1 VIVVVGT
8 RPDLIK
14 LSPLVRSM
22 KKHGRAPTVV
32 HTGQHYDD
40 ALDGQF
46 ARDLGVGI
54 DHRLDV
60 PREGTVG
67 TKFARTLDAMAGFLS
82 TQERGPVM
90 VQGDTMSSLAC
101 ALAAA
106 SHRCPLIHLEA
117 GLRSGDLTMPEEVAR
132 IQMDALARLLLCPTE
147 GAAANLRNE
156 GVRGRIEVV
165 GNTIVDALASAPVDD
180 GVFSRLS
187 KTADE
192 ALTPFTMA
200 PGKYVLMTLHRPENT
215 GDPLRVNKLI
225 ELLQVLRV
233 AGVPVIWPVHPRSS
247 VLADL
252 VARECDH
259 VRVVPPQDYASF
271 QALLKFALLVV
282 TDSGGVQEEAFVR
295 RVPAITLR
303 RNTERPETL
312 GKPNVLVD
320 AAVWTL
326 HSFGKLVR
334 ERVASSRE
342 WDHAYGEQVSERI
355 MGLLEDGGW
364 L

>member
-1 VIVVVGT
+1 MIVVVGT

-22 KKHGRAPTVV
+22 KAHGKVPTVV

-40 ALDGQF
+40 ALDGKF
-46 ARDLGVGI
+46 ARDLGVAI

-67 TKFARTLDAMAGFLS
+67 TKFARTLDAMVRFLS
-82 TQERGPVM
+82 TQERGPVL

-101 ALAAA
+101 ALAAS

-156 GVRGRIEVV
+156 GVRERIEVV

-180 GVFSRLS
+180 GVFARLS
-187 KTADE
+187 TSDFWLKA
-192 ALTPFTMA
+192 
-200 PGKYVLMTLHRPENT
+200 GQYVLMTLHRPENT

-225 ELLQVLRV
+225 ELLHVLRV

-259 VRVVPPQDYASF
+259 VRLVPPQDYASF
-271 QALLKFALLVV
+271 QALLKFATLVV

-303 RNTERPETL
+303 KNTERPETL

-334 ERVASSRE
+334 ERLATPRE
-342 WDHAYGEQVSERI
+342 WDHAYGEKVSERI